1 MRRIKLEDAV
11 AGQRVARALY
21 YPNGAAMLASGA
33 ALTPAAIQRLA
44 QAGYRDLYVFDEGPE
59 TDEGRD
65 LVIEAAR
72 APMGRKLAAFFK
84 SVRDTIGR
92 AAGIEATD
100 DAAAAGE
107 KLGRPEV
114 RKAVKALRFV
124 EAMAGPELDA
134 FFDGI
139 ALEKDAPMVTGMPRT
154 EASHHVD
161 HAMNVAARSV
171 MVARRLGWTPRECR
185 ELCVGAL
192 LHDVGYHVLPE
203 EAVKA
208 APGQQLHP
216 AAGYHILRSDTG
228 LSLLCA
234 HCAYQ
239 HHERFDGRGFPRRL
253 VGMPALSPR
262 DSVGPGSIHRYASV
276 IAVADVFDLLTC
288 GFPDGWAMRDDEA
301 IGLMRKET
309 GKALHPDA
317 LRAFLAL
324 TPPYPVG
331 LEIEVLDGE
340 WAGCTGVVSG
350 VTATGMER
358 PVIRVLRS
366 GGAPLPKA
374 VEMDLAKSETG
385 FRPRG
390 AGER

>member
-1 MRRIKLEDAV
+1 VRRVKVDEAV
-11 AGQRVARALY
+11 PGQRVARALY

-44 QAGYRDLYVFDEGPE
+44 QAGYRELYIFEEGAE
-59 TDEGRD
+59 DVDGRD

-72 APMGRKLAAFFK
+72 GPMARKLAAFFK

-92 AAGIEATD
+92 AAGITVADEAATV
-100 DAAAAGE
+100 AE
-107 KLGRPEV
+107 KLAHPDV
-114 RKAVKALRFV
+114 RKAVKSLRFV
-124 EAMAGPELDA
+124 EAMSGPEIDA

-154 EASHHVD
+154 DASHHVD
-161 HAMNVAARSV
+161 HALNVAARSV
-171 MVARRLGWTPRECR
+171 MVARRLGWAPRECR
-185 ELCVGAL
+185 ELCVGGI

-203 EAVKA
+203 ESIKA
-208 APGQQLHP
+208 ASGQQLHP
-216 AAGYHILRSDTG
+216 AAGYNILRSDTG

-239 HHERFDGRGFPRRL
+239 HHERFDGRGIPRRL
-253 VGMPALSPR
+253 VGMQTLSAR
-262 DSVGPGSIHRYASV
+262 DSTGPGSMHRYASV
-276 IAVADVFDLLTC
+276 IAVADVFDLLTS

-301 IGLMRKET
+301 LQLMRNES
-309 GKALHPDA
+309 GKALHPDG
-317 LRAFLAL
+317 LKAFLAL

-331 LEIEVLDGE
+331 IEVDVLDGE
-340 WAGCTGVVSG
+340 WAGCTGIVASVS
-350 VTATGMER
+350 ASAMDR
-358 PVIRVLRS
+358 PSIKVLRS

-374 VEMDLAKSETG
+374 VDIDLAKTETS

-390 AGER
+390 TEGK

>member
-1 MRRIKLEDAV
+1 MRRVKVDEAV

-21 YPNGAAMLASGA
+21 YPNGAAMLAAGA

-44 QAGYRDLYVFDEGPE
+44 QAGYRDLYVLEEGAE
-59 TDEGRD
+59 GVDGRD
-65 LVIEAAR
+65 LIIEAAR
-72 APMGRKLAAFFK
+72 APMARKLAAFFK

-92 AAGIEATD
+92 AAGIEAADEPNTVS
-100 DAAAAGE
+100 E
-107 KLGRPEV
+107 KLANPDV
-114 RKAVKALRFV
+114 RKAVKSLRFV
-124 EAMAGPELDA
+124 EAMSGPDLDA

-154 EASHHVD
+154 DASHHVD
-161 HAMNVAARSV
+161 HALNVAARSV
-171 MVARRLGWTPRECR
+171 MVARRLGWAPRECR

-203 EAVKA
+203 EIVKT
-208 APGQQLHP
+208 APGQQMHP

-239 HHERFDGRGFPRRL
+239 HHERFDGRGIPRRL
-253 VGMPALSPR
+253 VGMQTLSAR
-262 DSVGPGSIHRYASV
+262 DSTGPGSMHRYASV
-276 IAVADVFDLLTC
+276 IAVSDVFDLLTS

-301 IGLMRKET
+301 LQLMRNES
-309 GKALHPDA
+309 GKALHPDG
-317 LRAFLAL
+317 LKAFLAL

-331 LEIEVLDGE
+331 LEVEVLDSE
-340 WAGCTGVVSG
+340 WAGCTGIVAS
-350 VTATGMER
+350 VTAGSMDR
-358 PVIRVLRS
+358 PAIKVLRS

-374 VEMDLAKSETG
+374 VDIDLAKTETS

-390 AGER
+390 TK